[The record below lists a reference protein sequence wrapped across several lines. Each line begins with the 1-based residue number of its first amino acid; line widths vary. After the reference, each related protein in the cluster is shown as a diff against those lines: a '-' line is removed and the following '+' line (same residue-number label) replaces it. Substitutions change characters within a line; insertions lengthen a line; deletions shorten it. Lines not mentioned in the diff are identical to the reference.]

1 MTPRY
6 AKLLI
11 GIVVVAAVLSI
22 LARLAPHGGS
32 SSHVTPTSP
41 AAAPVETLSIEVR
54 GGSVAPEDARV
65 PKDHRVRLTVRNR
78 GSAPARVALFG
89 YQDRLSIPV
98 LAPGG
103 AWSGEFLADRPGD
116 DFAWMIDDKPA
127 GRLSVTGSHL
137 VEGHR

>member
-6 AKLLI
+6 RKLLI
-11 GIVVVAAVLSI
+11 GIIVVAAALSI

-32 SSHVTPTSP
+32 SSREAPATP
-41 AAAPVETLSIEVR
+41 AAVPVETLAIEVR
-54 GGSVAPEDARV
+54 GDSVAPEDARV
-65 PKDHRVRLTVRNR
+65 PKDHRVRLTVTNR

-89 YQDRLSIPV
+89 YQDRLTIPV